1 MTNEGQLGLLE
12 TTDDPRSDRPVF
24 FLTNRMN
31 LNAILGSRLIAPR
44 EAYQKYYADL
54 LDLTPRWVPLLTT
67 PPARAQLDIVT
78 AERGSGAAVLVEFPG
93 DVGTREGSV
102 PRDGAVY
109 LHAAKFADARAIH
122 FPDERS
128 LREHRARV
136 YGNVHPHDD
145 LLRVTPELFSGSGA
159 EVAIASPG
167 GTPSPDWRRVDR
179 IRGAASAA
187 VSYATTS
194 GRLGLAAS
202 LLGATVDDS
211 GIELPP
217 WLNWAALD
225 DHVRLEGEGGT
236 LTPDALTF
244 AAVYEVLAEF
254 DVADSWSPGAVL
266 SAVVERVEA
275 AALPAGDLGLVM
287 RNLQRVRQ
295 LVDAEVEFEPF
306 RSTTS
311 ALLSAKA
318 LILVL
323 LRPDLA
329 DLIAWPANET
339 GADAATQLVA
349 AIFAGRLRGL
359 AREDVALRT
368 LAFDEATASW
378 AVRVAVH
385 PEVAA
390 PRIDFVWDGPQV
402 SLAAGSAPK
411 VDPMSGPVP
420 GGAAVG
426 ESVTAA
432 YAELGSR
439 SKAAARL
446 RVARKLGWPV
456 TTVVEVP
463 PGSDVRSGGNALT
476 VVGVGAV
483 KLVESITEADFLAL
497 ASAVDPEQAADALT
511 ALRPHRR

>member
-1 MTNEGQLGLLE
+1 M
-12 TTDDPRSDRPVF
+12 TDDPSRDRPLF

-31 LNAILGSRLIAPR
+31 LNTILGSRLIAPR

-67 PPARAQLDIVT
+67 PPAKAQLDIVT
-78 AERGSGAAVLVEFPG
+78 AERGSGSAVVVELSG
-93 DVGTREGSV
+93 DVGNREGSL
-102 PRDGAVY
+102 PADGVVY
-109 LHAAKFADARAIH
+109 LHAAKIADARAIH

-145 LLRVTPELFSGSGA
+145 LLRVTPELFSGDGV
-159 EVAIASPG
+159 ELAIASPRE
-167 GTPSPDWRRVDR
+167 TPSPDWRRIDR

-187 VSYATTS
+187 VGYATTS
-194 GRLGLAAS
+194 GRLALAAS
-202 LLGATVDDS
+202 LLGGTVDDP

-225 DHVRLEGEGGT
+225 DLVHGESEGGT
-236 LTPDALTF
+236 ASPDAVTF
-244 AAVYEVLAEF
+244 SAVYDVLAES
-254 DVADSWSPGAVL
+254 DIADSWSPGTVL

-275 AALPAGDLGLVM
+275 ASLTDDDLGLVM

-323 LRPDLA
+323 LRPNLA
-329 DLIAWPANET
+329 DLLAWPDSET
-339 GADAATQLVA
+339 GADGATQLVA
-349 AIFAGRLRGL
+349 AIFAGRLRGSG
-359 AREDVALRT
+359 REDVALRS
-368 LAFDEATASW
+368 LSFDDATASW
-378 AVRVAVH
+378 AVQVAAH
-385 PEVAA
+385 PGVAA

-402 SLAAGSAPK
+402 SIA
-411 VDPMSGPVP
+411 
-420 GGAAVG
+420 GGAAPEVEPTYGTESG
-426 ESVTAA
+426 EGAVVVAAA
-432 YAELGSR
+432 YSELGSR

-456 TTVVEVP
+456 TTVVKVPAGSEVT
-463 PGSDVRSGGNALT
+463 SDGDVVR
-476 VVGVGAV
+476 VVGVDAV
-483 KLVESITEADFLAL
+483 KLVDSISESQFLAL
-497 ASAVDPEQAADALT
+497 AARIRPDQVDDALS
-511 ALRPHRR
+511 AMRQRRR

>member
-1 MTNEGQLGLLE
+1 MRDQGQLGLLE
-12 TTDDPRSDRPVF
+12 TTDDPSSDRPLF

-54 LDLTPRWVPLLTT
+54 LDLTPLWVPVLTS
-67 PPARAQLDIVT
+67 PPAKAQLDIVT
-78 AERGSGAAVLVEFPG
+78 AERGSGSAVLVELSG
-93 DVGTREGSV
+93 DVGNREGSV
-102 PRDGAVY
+102 PADGAVY
-109 LHAAKFADARAIH
+109 LPAAKISDVRAIH

-145 LLRVTPELFSGSGA
+145 LLRVTPELFSGAGV

-167 GTPSPDWRRVDR
+167 GTSSPDWRRVDR

-187 VSYATTS
+187 VRYATTS

-202 LLGATVDDS
+202 LLGAPVGNP
-211 GIELPP
+211 GIGLPS

-225 DHVRLEGEGGT
+225 DLVRGESEGGAAS
-236 LTPDALTF
+236 PDAATF
-244 AAVYEVLAEF
+244 AAVYDVLAES
-254 DVADSWSPGAVL
+254 DVTGSWSPGAVL

-275 AALPAGDLGLVM
+275 ASLTDDDLGLVM

-306 RSTTS
+306 RSTSS

-323 LRPDLA
+323 LRPSLA
-329 DLIAWPANET
+329 DLLAWQDSET
-339 GADAATQLVA
+339 GADAATKLVA

-378 AVRVAVH
+378 AVRVAAH
-385 PEVAA
+385 PGGAA
-390 PRIDFVWDGPQV
+390 SRIDFVWDGPQV
-402 SLAAGSAPK
+402 SIAAGLVPE
-411 VDPMSGPVP
+411 VDPRSGTAP
-420 GGAAVG
+420 GHAGAGAAVA
-426 ESVTAA
+426 AA

-446 RVARKLGWPV
+446 RVARKLGWPLTTIVKIPSASEV
-456 TTVVEVP
+456 T
-463 PGSDVRSGGNALT
+463 SDGRVLR
-476 VVGVGAV
+476 VVGVDAV
-483 KLVESITEADFLAL
+483 KLAESIPENDFLAF
-497 ASAVDPEQAADALT
+497 AATVQPDQAEDALT
-511 ALRPHRR
+511 ALKPRSR